1 MKLAFQIAWRFLS
14 SAKRQT
20 LIIILGISVGVSV
33 QVFIGSLIT
42 GLQDSLVDSTIG
54 SSAHISV
61 LSDDTSN
68 RYIQDYE
75 EMTSTVLSLSD
86 QFTVASPVVDMGG
99 TLKKGLLEKE
109 ILFRGFDF
117 EKANTIYGFDL
128 KLTEG
133 SRLPESDFEIV
144 LGQTLGNED
153 QLDLIIGDTID
164 ITVMGEVHTLTV
176 VGFFDF
182 NVAVINRT
190 WGLGTLS
197 TLQSII
203 NNDEVVTSLEF
214 QIQEVFEAEALGL
227 LLNDEL
233 KPMNLKATDWMSENQ
248 ELLSGLQG
256 QSISS
261 LMIQVFVIISV
272 VLGISSTLAITVM
285 QKSKQIG
292 IMKAMGILDSD
303 ASKVFLFEGFIL
315 GIFGAIGG
323 VLFGLGLS
331 FAFTTFALNPD
342 GTPVVPL
349 TIEAPFIF
357 LSAMIALIASTLAAL
372 TPAIKSSKLTV
383 IEVIRNA

>member
-42 GLQDSLVDSTIG
+42 GLQDSLVDTTIG
-54 SSAHISV
+54 SSSHITITHEESNTYIENVTTHLDYLQAESDAFKVIAPV
-61 LSDDTSN
+61 LDLGT
-68 RYIQDYE
+68 IFE
-75 EMTSTVLSLSD
+75 KGVEKKEVLL
-86 QFTVASPVVDMGG
+86 
-99 TLKKGLLEKE
+99 
-109 ILFRGFDF
+109 RGFDF
-117 EKANTIYGFDL
+117 DLSNQIYNFQDKMIEGKMPTELNEVALGITLKNDL
-128 KLTEG
+128 DINLNDMIDVEIFG
-133 SRLPESDFEIV
+133 ELESV
-144 LGQTLGNED
+144 K
-153 QLDLIIGDTID
+153 
-164 ITVMGEVHTLTV
+164 V

-190 WGLGTLS
+190 WGITTLETNQAFLDNPFVS
-197 TLQSII
+197 SI
-203 NNDEVVTSLEF
+203 ETQLF
-214 QIQEVFEAEALGL
+214 EVFEAENVALSLSDGL
-227 LLNDEL
+227 LNRDLTSSN
-233 KPMNLKATDWMSENQ
+233 WMVENQ

-292 IMKAMGILDSD
+292 ILKAMGIKDKD
-303 ASKVFLFEGFIL
+303 ASKVFLFEGFML
-315 GIFGAIGG
+315 GVGGAIGG
-323 VLFGLGLS
+323 VILGLGLS
-331 FAFTTFALNPD
+331 YMFTTFALNPD

-349 TIEAPFIF
+349 TIDAGFIL
-357 LSAMIALIASTLAAL
+357 LSAGIALFASTLAAL
-372 TPAIKSSKLTV
+372 TPAIKSSKMTV